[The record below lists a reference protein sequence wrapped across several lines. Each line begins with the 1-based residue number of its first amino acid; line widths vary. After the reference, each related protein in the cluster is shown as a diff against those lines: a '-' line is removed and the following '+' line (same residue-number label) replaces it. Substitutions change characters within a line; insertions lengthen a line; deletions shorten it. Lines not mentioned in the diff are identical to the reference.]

1 MNLRKDLNDTNDL
14 VQYFNYEIFFLAQTL
29 EN

>member
-1 MNLRKDLNDTNDL
+1 MNLRKVLNDTNDL
-14 VQYFNYEIFFLAQTL
+14 VPTILQLCFLAQTL